1 MRGEDLFRFAS
12 GGLRGHP
19 LRAGLSLLGVAIGVA
34 SVIVLTSLGQGAR
47 DFVTGEFASLG
58 TNLLIVL
65 PGRTTTTGM
74 VPAIGGTT
82 HDLTLADA
90 EAIRRGVR
98 NVRYLAPIGVGTA
111 PVRYGSRSRDATVFG
126 TTWEMEPV
134 RRFRVAIGRYLP
146 AGEAERGQSVC
157 VLGAKIRTELFGAA
171 NPVGELLRIG
181 DERYRV
187 IGVMAP
193 RGQGLVGFNFDEVV
207 HIPIAR
213 NMKMFNRRSIFRMLV
228 EVASHDEMETAKEA
242 ILHLVKERHEGEE
255 DVTVLTQDALVST
268 FGKILDALT
277 AALSGIAAISLS
289 VAGILIM
296 NVMLVSVSERTR
308 EIGLL
313 KAVGAGSGQVLAVF
327 LAEAGLLSLAGGL
340 VGLGVGL
347 GVARLVSV
355 AYPGFTASPPAWAV
369 GAALVVSA
377 GVGLLFGALPARR
390 ASRLDPVA
398 ALARR

>member
-1 MRGEDLFRFAS
+1 MKGEDLVRFAF

-34 SVIVLTSLGQGAR
+34 SVIILTSLGQGAR
-47 DFVTGEFASLG
+47 DYVTGEFTSLG

-65 PGRTTTTGM
+65 PGKTTTTGM
-74 VPAIGGTT
+74 IPAIGGTT

-98 NVRYLAPIGVGTA
+98 RVRYVAPIGVGTA
-111 PVRYGSRSRDATVFG
+111 PVRFGSLRRDATVFG
-126 TTWEMEPV
+126 TTWEMEAV
-134 RRFRVAIGRYLP
+134 RRFQVAIGRYLP
-146 AGEAERGQSVC
+146 AGEAERARSVC
-157 VLGAKIRTELFGAA
+157 VLGAKIKTELFGAA
-171 NPVGELLRIG
+171 NPVGEILRIG

-193 RGQGLVGFNFDEVV
+193 RGQGLGFNFDEVV

-228 EVASHDEMETAKEA
+228 EVSSHDEMEAAKEA
-242 ILHLVKERHEGEE
+242 IVRLVKERHEGEE
-255 DVTVLTQDALVST
+255 DITVLTQDALLST

-313 KAVGAGSGQVLAVF
+313 KALGAGSPQVLALF
-327 LAEAGLLSLAGGL
+327 LAEAALLSTAGG
-340 VGLGVGL
+340 VTGLAAGI
-347 GVARLVSV
+347 GVARLFSV
-355 AYPGFTASPPAWAV
+355 AYPGFTASAPPWAV
-369 GAALVVSA
+369 AAALGVSLA
-377 GVGLLFGALPARR
+377 VGLLFGAFPARR
-390 ASRLDPVA
+390 AARLDPVS
-398 ALARR
+398 ALSRR

>member
-1 MRGEDLFRFAS
+1 MTGEDLVRFAA

-47 DFVTGEFASLG
+47 DYVTGEFASLG

-65 PGRTTTTGM
+65 PGKTTTTGM
-74 VPAIGGTT
+74 IPAIGGTT

-98 NVRYLAPIGVGTA
+98 AVRHVAPIGVGTA
-111 PVRYGSRSRDATVFG
+111 PVRHGSLSRDATVFG

-134 RRFRVAIGRYLP
+134 RRFRVAMGRYLP
-146 AGEAERGQSVC
+146 AGDAERAQSVC

-171 NPVGELLRIG
+171 NPVGEMLRIG
-181 DERYRV
+181 EERYRV

-193 RGQGLVGFNFDEVV
+193 RGQGLGFNFDEVV

-213 NMKMFNRRSIFRMLV
+213 NMRMFNRRSIFRMLV
-228 EVASHDEMETAKEA
+228 EVASREEMEATKEA
-242 ILHLVKERHEGEE
+242 IVRLVTERHEGEE
-255 DVTVLTQDALVST
+255 DITVLTQDALLST

-277 AALSGIAAISLS
+277 AALSGIAAVSLS

-327 LAEAGLLSLAGGL
+327 LAEAALLSTAGGVAGL
-340 VGLGVGL
+340 AAGLGA
-347 GVARLVSV
+347 ARLVSV
-355 AYPGFTASPPAWAV
+355 AYPGFTASAPDWAV
-369 GAALVVSA
+369 AAALAVSA
-377 GVGLLFGALPARR
+377 GVGLAFGALPARR
-390 ASRLDPVA
+390 AARLDPVA

>member
-1 MRGEDLFRFAS
+1 MRSADLVRFAL
-12 GGLRGHP
+12 GGLRGHR

-47 DFVTGEFASLG
+47 DYVTGEFTSLG

-65 PGRTTTTGM
+65 PGKTTTTGM
-74 VPAIGGTT
+74 IPAIGGTT

-98 NVRYLAPIGVGTA
+98 AVRYLAPIGIGTA
-111 PVRYGSRSRDATVFG
+111 PVRFGSLRRVAMVFG
-126 TTWEMEPV
+126 TTWEMESV
-134 RRFRVAIGRYLP
+134 RRFHVAIGRYLP
-146 AGEAERGQSVC
+146 AGEAERAQSVC
-157 VLGAKIRTELFGAA
+157 VLGAKIKTELFGAA
-171 NPVGELLRIG
+171 NPVGEMLRIG

-193 RGQGLVGFNFDEVV
+193 RGQGLGFNFDEVV

-213 NMKMFNRRSIFRMLV
+213 NMKMFNRRSVFRMLI
-228 EVASHDEMETAKEA
+228 EVASHEEMDAA
-242 ILHLVKERHEGEE
+242 RSAVLSLIKERHEGEE
-255 DVTVLTQDALVST
+255 DITVLTQDALLST

-313 KAVGAGSGQVLAVF
+313 KAVGAGSPQVLAVF
-327 LAEAGLLSLAGGL
+327 LAEAALLSTAGG
-340 VGLGVGL
+340 VAGLAAGIGA
-347 GVARLVSV
+347 ARLVSV
-355 AYPGFTASPPAWAV
+355 AYPGFTASAPPWAV
-369 GAALVVSA
+369 AAALGVSLS
-377 GVGLLFGALPARR
+377 VGLLFGAFPARR
-390 ASRLDPVA
+390 AARLDPVS
-398 ALARR
+398 ALSRR

>member
-1 MRGEDLFRFAS
+1 MKGEDLVRFAL

-47 DFVTGEFASLG
+47 DYVTGEFASLG

-65 PGRTTTTGM
+65 PGKTTTTGM
-74 VPAIGGTT
+74 LPAIGGTT

-98 NVRYLAPIGVGTA
+98 AVRYVAPIGIGTA

-134 RRFRVAIGRYLP
+134 RRFHVAFGRYLP
-146 AGEAERGQSVC
+146 SGEAERAQSVC
-157 VLGAKIRTELFGAA
+157 VLGARIRTELFGAA
-171 NPVGELLRIG
+171 NPVGEVLRVG
-181 DERYRV
+181 DERFRV

-193 RGQGLVGFNFDEVV
+193 RGQGLGFNFDEVV
-207 HIPIAR
+207 HVPIAR

-228 EVASHDEMETAKEA
+228 EVSSRDEMEAVKES
-242 ILHLVKERHEGEE
+242 IVRLVKERHEGEE
-255 DVTVLTQDALVST
+255 DITVLTQDALLST
-268 FGKILDALT
+268 FGKILDVLT

-313 KAVGAGSGQVLAVF
+313 KAVGAGSGQVLSVF
-327 LAEAGLLSLAGGL
+327 LAEAALLSTAGGVAGL
-340 VGLGVGL
+340 AVGIGA
-347 GVARLVSV
+347 ARLVS
-355 AYPGFTASPPAWAV
+355 AASPGFTASAPPWAV
-369 GAALVVSA
+369 AAALVVSA
-377 GVGLLFGALPARR
+377 GVGLAFGALPARR
-390 ASRLDPVA
+390 AARLDPVA

>member
-1 MRGEDLFRFAS
+1 MRGGDLLRFAFS
-12 GGLRGHP
+12 GLRGHR
-19 LRAGLSLLGVAIGVA
+19 LRSGLSLLGVAIGVA

-47 DFVTGEFASLG
+47 DYVTGEFMGLG

-65 PGRTTTTGM
+65 PGKTTTTGM
-74 VPAIGGTT
+74 IPAIGGTT

-90 EAIRRGVR
+90 EAIRRRVR
-98 NVRYLAPIGVGTA
+98 QARYVAPIGVGTA
-111 PVRYGSRSRDATVFG
+111 PVKFGGKSRDTTVFG

-134 RRFRVAIGRYLP
+134 RRFHVALGRYLP
-146 AGEAERGQSVC
+146 RGEAERAQSVC

-171 NPVGELLRIG
+171 NPVGEILRIG
-181 DERYRV
+181 EERYRV
-187 IGVMAP
+187 IGVMAR
-193 RGQGLVGFNFDEVV
+193 RGEGLGFNFDEVV
-207 HIPIAR
+207 HIPIVR
-213 NMKMFNRRSIFRMLV
+213 NMKMFNRRSIFRMLI
-228 EVASHDEMETAKEA
+228 EVTSREETEAAKSA
-242 ILHLVKERHEGEE
+242 VISLIKERHEGEE
-255 DVTVLTQDALVST
+255 DITVLTQDSLVST

-327 LAEAGLLSLAGGL
+327 LAEAALLSTSGGVAGLAAGIGT
-340 VGLGVGL
+340 
-347 GVARLVSV
+347 ARLVSV
-355 AYPGFTASPPAWAV
+355 AYPDFTASPPPWAV
-369 GAALVVSA
+369 AAALAVSLA
-377 GVGLLFGALPARR
+377 VGLLFGALPARR

-398 ALARR
+398 ALSRR

>member
-1 MRGEDLFRFAS
+1 VRSADLLRFALE
-12 GGLRGHP
+12 GLRGHR

-47 DFVTGEFASLG
+47 DYVTGEFTSLG

-65 PGRTTTTGM
+65 PGKTTTTGM
-74 VPAIGGTT
+74 IPAIGGTT

-98 NVRYLAPIGVGTA
+98 AVRYLAPIGIGTA
-111 PVRYGSRSRDATVFG
+111 PVRLGSRRRDAMVFG
-126 TTWEMEPV
+126 TTWEMELV
-134 RRFRVAIGRYLP
+134 RRFHVAIGRYLP
-146 AGEAERGQSVC
+146 AGEAERAQSVC

-171 NPVGELLRIG
+171 NPVGEMLRIG

-193 RGQGLVGFNFDEVV
+193 RGQGLGFNFDEVV

-228 EVASHDEMETAKEA
+228 EVSSHDEMEAAKEA
-242 ILHLVKERHEGEE
+242 IVRLVKERHEGEE
-255 DVTVLTQDALVST
+255 DITVLTQDALLST

-313 KAVGAGSGQVLAVF
+313 KAVGAGSPQVLAVF
-327 LAEAGLLSLAGGL
+327 LAEAALLSTAGG
-340 VGLGVGL
+340 VAGLAAGIGA
-347 GVARLVSV
+347 ARLVSV
-355 AYPGFTASPPAWAV
+355 AYPGFTASAPPWAV
-369 GAALVVSA
+369 AAALGVSLS
-377 GVGLLFGALPARR
+377 VGLLFGAFPARR
-390 ASRLDPVA
+390 AARLDPVS
-398 ALARR
+398 ALSRR

>member
-1 MRGEDLFRFAS
+1 VKGEDLVRFAF

-47 DFVTGEFASLG
+47 DYVTGEFASLG

-65 PGRTTTTGM
+65 PGKTTTTGM
-74 VPAIGGTT
+74 IPAIGGTT

-98 NVRYLAPIGVGTA
+98 AVRYVAPIGVGTA

-134 RRFRVAIGRYLP
+134 RRFRVAFGRYLP
-146 AGEAERGQSVC
+146 SGEAERAQSVC

-171 NPVGELLRIG
+171 NPVGVMLRVG
-181 DERYRV
+181 DERCRV

-193 RGQGLVGFNFDEVV
+193 RGQGLGFNFDEVV

-228 EVASHDEMETAKEA
+228 EVSSHDEMDAAKDA
-242 ILHLVKERHEGEE
+242 IVRLVKERHEGEE
-255 DVTVLTQDALVST
+255 DITVLTQDALLST

-313 KAVGAGSGQVLAVF
+313 KAVGAGSGQVLMVF
-327 LAEAGLLSLAGGL
+327 LAEAALLSTAGG
-340 VGLGVGL
+340 VAGLAAGIGA
-347 GVARLVSV
+347 ARLVSV
-355 AYPGFTASPPAWAV
+355 AYPGFTASAPPWAV
-369 GAALVVSA
+369 AAALAVSA
-377 GVGLLFGALPARR
+377 GVGLAFGALPARR
-390 ASRLDPVA
+390 AARLDPVA

>member
-1 MRGEDLFRFAS
+1 VTGEDLVRFAA

-47 DFVTGEFASLG
+47 DYVTGEFASLG

-65 PGRTTTTGM
+65 PGKTTTTGM
-74 VPAIGGTT
+74 IPAIGGTT

-98 NVRYLAPIGVGTA
+98 AVRHVAPIGVGTA
-111 PVRYGSRSRDATVFG
+111 PVRHGSLSRDATVFG

-134 RRFRVAIGRYLP
+134 RRFRVAMGRYLP
-146 AGEAERGQSVC
+146 AGDAERAQSVC

-171 NPVGELLRIG
+171 NPVGEMLRIG
-181 DERYRV
+181 EERYRV

-193 RGQGLVGFNFDEVV
+193 RGQGLGFNFDEVV

-213 NMKMFNRRSIFRMLV
+213 NMRMFNRRSIFRMLV
-228 EVASHDEMETAKEA
+228 EVASREEMEATKEA
-242 ILHLVKERHEGEE
+242 IVRLVTERHEGEE
-255 DVTVLTQDALVST
+255 DITVLTQDALLST

-277 AALSGIAAISLS
+277 AALSGIAAVSLS

-327 LAEAGLLSLAGGL
+327 LAEAALLSTAGGVAGL
-340 VGLGVGL
+340 AAGLGA
-347 GVARLVSV
+347 ARLVSV
-355 AYPGFTASPPAWAV
+355 AYPGFTASAPAWAV
-369 GAALVVSA
+369 AAALAVSA
-377 GVGLLFGALPARR
+377 GVGLAFGALPARR
-390 ASRLDPVA
+390 AARLDPVA

>member
-1 MRGEDLFRFAS
+1 VRSEDLFRFAF

-47 DFVTGEFASLG
+47 DYVTGEFASLG

-65 PGRTTTTGM
+65 PGKTTTTGM
-74 VPAIGGTT
+74 IPAIGGTT

-98 NVRYLAPIGVGTA
+98 AVRHVAPIGVGTA
-111 PVRYGSRSRDATVFG
+111 PVRHGSLSRDATVFG

-134 RRFRVAIGRYLP
+134 RRFRVAMGRYLP
-146 AGEAERGQSVC
+146 AGDAERAQSVC

-171 NPVGELLRIG
+171 NPVGEMLRIG
-181 DERYRV
+181 EERYRV

-193 RGQGLVGFNFDEVV
+193 RGQGLGFNFDEVV

-213 NMKMFNRRSIFRMLV
+213 NMRMFNRRSIFRMLV
-228 EVASHDEMETAKEA
+228 EVASREEMEATKEA
-242 ILHLVKERHEGEE
+242 IVRLVTERHEGEE
-255 DVTVLTQDALVST
+255 DITVLTQDALLST

-277 AALSGIAAISLS
+277 AALSGIAAVSLS

-327 LAEAGLLSLAGGL
+327 LAEAALLSTAGGVAGL
-340 VGLGVGL
+340 AAGLGA
-347 GVARLVSV
+347 ARLVSV
-355 AYPGFTASPPAWAV
+355 AYPGFTASAPDWAV
-369 GAALVVSA
+369 AAALAVSA
-377 GVGLLFGALPARR
+377 GVGLAFGALPARR
-390 ASRLDPVA
+390 AARLDPVA

>member
-1 MRGEDLFRFAS
+1 MREGDLLRFAL
-12 GGLRGHP
+12 GGLRGHR

-47 DFVTGEFASLG
+47 DYVTGEFMGLG

-65 PGRTTTTGM
+65 PGKTTTTGM
-74 VPAIGGTT
+74 IPAIGGTT
-82 HDLTLADA
+82 HDLTLDDA
-90 EAIRRGVR
+90 EAIRRRVR
-98 NVRYLAPIGVGTA
+98 QVRYVAPIGVGTA
-111 PVRYGSRSRDATVFG
+111 PVRFGGKSRDATVFG

-134 RRFRVAIGRYLP
+134 RRFRVAVGRYLP
-146 AGEAERGQSVC
+146 RGEAERAESVC

-171 NPVGELLRIG
+171 NPVGRSLRIG
-181 DERYRV
+181 EERYRV

-193 RGQGLVGFNFDEVV
+193 RGQGLGFNFDEVV
-207 HIPIAR
+207 HIPIVR
-213 NMKMFNRRSIFRMLV
+213 NMRMFNRRSIFRMLV
-228 EVASHDEMETAKEA
+228 EVNSREEMEAAKEG
-242 ILHLVKERHEGEE
+242 IVSVVQERHEGEE
-255 DVTVLTQDALVST
+255 DITVLTQDSLVAT

-277 AALSGIAAISLS
+277 AALSGIAAISLF

-313 KAVGAGSGQVLAVF
+313 KAVGAGSGQLLALF
-327 LAEAGLLSLAGGL
+327 LAEAALLSTSGGAAGLAAGIGA
-340 VGLGVGL
+340 
-347 GVARLVSV
+347 ARLVS
-355 AYPGFTASPPAWAV
+355 AFYPDFRASPPAWAV
-369 GAALVVSA
+369 AAALGLSLV
-377 GVGLLFGALPARR
+377 VGLLFGALPARR

>member
-1 MRGEDLFRFAS
+1 VKGEDLVRFAL

-65 PGRTTTTGM
+65 PGKTTTTGM
-74 VPAIGGTT
+74 LPAIGGTT

-98 NVRYLAPIGVGTA
+98 AVRYVAPIGIGTA

-134 RRFRVAIGRYLP
+134 RRFHVAFGRYLP
-146 AGEAERGQSVC
+146 SGEAERAQSVC

-171 NPVGELLRIG
+171 NPVGEVLRVG
-181 DERYRV
+181 DERFRV

-193 RGQGLVGFNFDEVV
+193 RGQGLGFNFDEVV
-207 HIPIAR
+207 HVPIAR

-228 EVASHDEMETAKEA
+228 EVSSRDEMEAVKES
-242 ILHLVKERHEGEE
+242 IVRLVKERHEGEE
-255 DVTVLTQDALVST
+255 DITVLTQDALLST
-268 FGKILDALT
+268 FGKILDVLT

-313 KAVGAGSGQVLAVF
+313 KAVGAGSGQVLSVF
-327 LAEAGLLSLAGGL
+327 LAEAALLSTAGGVAGL
-340 VGLGVGL
+340 AVGIGA
-347 GVARLVSV
+347 ARLVSV
-355 AYPGFTASPPAWAV
+355 AYPGFTASAPPWAV
-369 GAALVVSA
+369 VAALVVSA
-377 GVGLLFGALPARR
+377 GVGLAFGALPARR
-390 ASRLDPVA
+390 AARLDPVA